1 MGLNLRVYFQAFLFQ
16 LFRAGMLYFFSLL
29 SIEINDYRR
38 QLVLN
43 LMQFGEEMLL
53 TRSDDNM
60 MVIMDKI
67 PLPTFFFTKK
77 SSFPKLSAIQIS

>member
-1 MGLNLRVYFQAFLFQ
+1 M
-16 LFRAGMLYFFSLL
+16 
-29 SIEINDYRR
+29 
-38 QLVLN
+38 N

-60 MVIMDKI
+60 MVVMDKI